1 MKTNGRTKSPRLL
14 PLFLAVSLLFALAL
28 PAQGAE
34 EPSVSAKAAV
44 VMEAGTGKVL
54 YAKNQHEQ
62 LPIASTTK
70 ILTALIALEQ
80 PDPQAVFVVDSAAI
94 HVEGTSMGLR
104 EGSQAT
110 LELLAQGM
118 LLCSGN
124 DAAGAAA
131 VKIGGDLEGF
141 AVLMNRRAQEIG
153 MEHSH
158 FVTPSGLDAEGH
170 CSTAY
175 DMALLAR
182 EALQNPDFAAICG
195 SSRLRVVYPGETFSR
210 TLANH
215 NRLLTSYEGCIG
227 VKTGFTK
234 KAGRCL
240 VSAAQRDGATLICV
254 TLNDPDDWRDHAALL
269 DYGFSRMDSRP
280 VEDSLFGIYAPVVGG
295 ESDTLPVR
303 LASPLSYS
311 SAFPSL
317 ELERQVLLPRFL
329 YAPVEE
335 GEIVGSVEY
344 YYNGSL
350 LCKGDLLAAQ
360 SIPAL
365 PPREK
370 KWWEKLLEPLQK

>member
-1 MKTNGRTKSPRLL
+1 MKRFL
-14 PLFLAVSLLFALAL
+14 LFLTVFALL
-28 PAQGAE
+28 LSPCTPAKGE
-34 EPSVSAKAAV
+34 EGPSVSAKAAIL
-44 VMEAGTGKVL
+44 MEAGTGKVL
-54 YAKNQHEQ
+54 YAKNEHEQ
-62 LPIASTTK
+62 RPIASTTK
-70 ILTALIALEQ
+70 VLTALITLEQ
-80 PDPQAVFVVDSAAI
+80 PDLQAVFPVDNNAI
-94 HVEGTSMGLR
+94 RVEGTSMGLK

-141 AVLMNRRAQEIG
+141 ASLMNRRAQEIG
-153 MEHSH
+153 MTNSH

-170 CSTAY
+170 YSTAY

-195 SSRLRVVYPGETFSR
+195 SSRLRVIYPGETYSR

-215 NRLLTSYEGCIG
+215 NRLLTSYEGCVG

-240 VSAAQRDGATLICV
+240 VSAATRDGATLICV
-254 TLNDPDDWRDHAALL
+254 TLDDPDDWRDHAALL
-269 DYGFSRMDSRP
+269 DYGFSQTSQHT
-280 VEDSLFGIYAPVVGG
+280 VEDSLFGVYADVVGG

-303 LASPLSYS
+303 LSAPLAYS
-311 SAFPSL
+311 SAFSSL
-317 ELERQVLLPRFL
+317 DLERQVRLPRFL

-335 GEIVGSVEY
+335 GKIIGSVGY
-344 YYNGSL
+344 YYEGSL
-350 LCKGDLLAAQ
+350 LCEGDLLAAQ
-360 SIPAL
+360 SVPAL

-370 KWWEKLLEPLQK
+370 KWWEKLLEPLQD